1 MYSNFNDGMAHDH
14 LQRRQQGPPGPPAP
28 DHAAYDADGR
38 RARRPV
44 HRRTVDHTSTA
55 IRYLETR
62 MWQRD
67 WRDSTVLQP
76 TPAASIDLL
85 PPVAYP
91 DCPATSFATKFVH
104 SSTNKVRCSINK
116 VVWTP
121 QGRRLI
127 TGSQSGEFTLWNGTS
142 FNFEM
147 ILQAHEE
154 AIGAMVWSHNENW
167 MVTGDEGGSIKYWQ
181 QNMNNVKAN
190 KGHKEAVRD
199 LSFSSTDLKFC
210 SCSDDGFVKVW
221 DFARCQE
228 ERSLAGHGWDVKSV
242 DWHPQKSL
250 LVSGAKDH
258 LVKLWDA
265 KTEREL
271 CTLHGHK
278 NTVLSVR
285 WNGNGNWVLT
295 ASKDQ
300 VIKLYD
306 IRTLKELESYRGHQ
320 KDVTC
325 LAWHPFHEELF
336 VSGSYDGTILHWLVG
351 HEVPQAEILNAH
363 ENSVWDLAWH
373 PMGHILCS
381 GSNDHT
387 TKFWCRNRPGDP
399 ARERS
404 GGPYLQGNANEQ
416 AMPIIGNQPA
426 AFQSAEGPI
435 TPGPFAS
442 GGPVRGDGAIPGVGM
457 AMPLVQSS
465 MESGVAVDSSR
476 QQTTFAAMPPGL
488 LPPRVPHPPSAPYP
502 SMMASN
508 QPMLQQAQ
516 VQSLHQAMQQ
526 QPLISIQQP
535 QQLQQIQML
544 PPPPPL
550 PPPRPMAP
558 LVPQQPPLPPGAAP
572 TSVPSEPLLSRPG
585 LSQSSAPLVMS
596 GQMPTMIQM
605 QGLASQLQPQIGS
618 APAIG
623 IPSMQMQQFQG
634 SGAGG
639 EFVASGGM
647 QSGGMP
653 LSGGQQYIANVGV
666 QGHPPNM
673 MPPSYPNLQP
683 PLPNIPP
690 IPDAF
695 SGGGLPQMMSNMG
708 MQMSMGMNVP
718 SHSHRPGQP

>member
-1 MYSNFNDGMAHDH
+1 MMYSSYSDGMAHDH
-14 LQRRQQGPPGPPAP
+14 MQRRQQGLSLPVP
-28 DHAAYDADGR
+28 DHAAYDLEGR
-38 RARRPV
+38 RIRRPV
-44 HRRTVDHTSTA
+44 HRRTVDHTSPA
-55 IRYLETR
+55 IRYIQNR

-76 TPAASIDLL
+76 TRAASIDLL
-85 PPVAYP
+85 PPAAYL

-147 ILQAHEE
+147 ILQAHDE

-167 MVTGDEGGSIKYWQ
+167 LVTGDEGGSIKYWQ
-181 QNMNNVKAN
+181 QSMNNVKAN
-190 KGHKEAVRD
+190 HGHKEAVRD

-250 LVSGAKDH
+250 LVSGGKDH

-265 KTEREL
+265 KTDQEL

-285 WNGNGNWVLT
+285 WNANGNWVLT

-306 IRTLKELESYRGHQ
+306 IRTLTELESYRGHQ

-351 HEVPQAEILNAH
+351 HEVPQAEIQNAH

-381 GSNDHT
+381 
-387 TKFWCRNRPGDP
+387 RPGDP
-399 ARERS
+399 AIEKP
-404 GGPYLQGNANEQ
+404 GAYQQGSLGEQ
-416 AMPIIGNQPA
+416 LIPAIGNVAA
-426 AFQSAEGPI
+426 AFHMAEGPI
-435 TPGPFAS
+435 TPAAFVS

-465 MESGVAVDSSR
+465 MESGISADTSR
-476 QQTTFAAMPPGL
+476 QQPGFSAL
-488 LPPRVPHPPSAPYP
+488 AHGIHPRGPHPPSAPYP
-502 SMMASN
+502 SVLASS
-508 QPMLQQAQ
+508 QSVLQQVQ
-516 VQSLHQAMQQ
+516 VQALHQSQQ
-526 QPLISIQQP
+526 QPLVPPVQQS
-535 QQLQQIQML
+535 QQLQQVQQML

-550 PPPRPMAP
+550 PPPRRLAP
-558 LVPQQPPLPPGAAP
+558 PLPQQPPLPPGAAP
-572 TSVPSEPLLSRPG
+572 SSVSSEPLLSRPV
-585 LSQSSAPLVMS
+585 LTQSSSPLVIS
-596 GQMPTMIQM
+596 GQMASMIAI
-605 QGLASQLQPQIGS
+605 QGVSPQLQPQL
-618 APAIG
+618 
-623 IPSMQMQQFQG
+623 G
-634 SGAGG
+634 SGPSGVLPSLQPLPVPQYQG
-639 EFVASGGM
+639 VGQFVASVGM
-647 QSGGMP
+647 QTGGLP
-653 LSGGQQYIANVGV
+653 LAGGQAYTSAGL
-666 QGHPPNM
+666 QGHASNLI
-673 MPPSYPNLQP
+673 PSFGSTTYSNLQP
-683 PLPNIPP
+683 PLPNTAPP
-690 IPDAF
+690 APDTY
-695 SGGGLPQMMSNMG
+695 SGNAPQMMDSQTSSSNMG
-708 MQMSMGMNVP
+708 MQIKMGMNAP
-718 SHSHRPGQP
+718 SRTHHPAG

>member
-1 MYSNFNDGMAHDH
+1 MDLDFPPSPPSSRA
-14 LQRRQQGPPGPPAP
+14 QRQRASGQPRTPPA
-28 DHAAYDADGR
+28 HARIVAF
-38 RARRPV
+38 
-44 HRRTVDHTSTA
+44 
-55 IRYLETR
+55 L
-62 MWQRD
+62 
-67 WRDSTVLQP
+67 
-76 TPAASIDLL
+76 LL
-85 PPVAYP
+85 PPVAYA

-147 ILQAHEE
+147 ILQAHDE

-250 LVSGAKDH
+250 LVSGGKDH

-265 KTEREL
+265 KTDREL

-336 VSGSYDGTILHWLVG
+336 VSGSYDGAILHWLVG
-351 HEVPQAEILNAH
+351 HEVPQAEFLNAH

-381 GSNDHT
+381 GGNDHT
-387 TKFWCRNRPGDP
+387 TKFWCRNRPGDHI
-399 ARERS
+399 REKS
-404 GGPYLQGNANEQ
+404 GIYQQGNMNEQ
-416 AMPIIGNQPA
+416 LIPAIGNPPA

-435 TPGPFAS
+435 TPGAFGS

-457 AMPLVQSS
+457 AMPLLQSS
-465 MESGVAVDSSR
+465 MESGVTVDSSR
-476 QQTTFAAMPPGL
+476 QQTTFGAMPHGL
-488 LPPRVPHPPSAPYP
+488 HPRVPHPPSAPYP
-502 SMMASN
+502 SVLASS
-508 QPMLQQAQ
+508 QPFLQQVQ
-516 VQSLHQAMQQ
+516 VQPLHQVPQQ
-526 QPLISIQQP
+526 QPLLPIQQS
-535 QQLQQIQML
+535 QQLQQVQIL

-550 PPPRPMAP
+550 PPPRPLMHP
-558 LVPQQPPLPPGAAP
+558 MPQQAPPLPPGAAP
-572 TSVPSEPLLSRPG
+572 TTVPAEPLLSRPG
-585 LSQSSAPLVMS
+585 LSQSSAPLIVS
-596 GQMPTMIQM
+596 GQMPSMISI
-605 QGLASQLQPQIGS
+605 QGLASQLQPQLGS

-623 IPSMQMQQFQG
+623 VPSMQPLPIPQFQG

-639 EFVASGGM
+639 EFVASGGV
-647 QSGGMP
+647 QTGGLP
-653 LSGGQQYIANVGV
+653 LSGGQAYMTTVGV
-666 QGHPPNM
+666 QGHSSNLIALGGA
-673 MPPSYPNLQP
+673 SYPNLQP
-683 PLPNIPP
+683 PPLPNTAPP
-690 IPDAF
+690 TPDAF
-695 SGGGLPQMMSNMG
+695 SGGGPPHMMDARTVGNNMG
-708 MQMSMGMNVP
+708 MQMNMGMNVP
-718 SHSHRPGQP
+718 SHPH

>member
-1 MYSNFNDGMAHDH
+1 MMYSSYNDGTAHDH
-14 LQRRQQGPPGPPAP
+14 MQRRQQGLGLPVQ
-28 DHAAYDADGR
+28 DHTAYDADGR
-38 RARRPV
+38 RVRRPV

-55 IRYLETR
+55 IRYLQTR

-76 TPAASIDLL
+76 TPASAIDLL

-91 DCPATSFATKFVH
+91 DCPAASFATKFVH

-147 ILQAHEE
+147 ILQAHDE

-228 ERSLAGHGWDVKSV
+228 EKSLSGHGWDVKSV

-250 LVSGAKDH
+250 LVSGGKDH

-265 KTEREL
+265 KTDREL

-351 HEVPQAEILNAH
+351 HEVPQAEFLNAH

-399 ARERS
+399 GRERP
-404 GGPYLQGNANEQ
+404 GAYQQGNGNEQ
-416 AMPIIGNQPA
+416 MIPAIGNSPA
-426 AFQSAEGPI
+426 AFQSVEGPI
-435 TPGPFAS
+435 TPGAFAS

-465 MESGVAVDSSR
+465 MESGISVDSAR
-476 QQTTFAAMPPGL
+476 QQTAFGAMPHGL
-488 LPPRVPHPPSAPYP
+488 HPRAPHPPSAPYP
-502 SMMASN
+502 SVMTAN
-508 QPMLQQAQ
+508 QPILQ
-516 VQSLHQAMQQ
+516 LHQAPQQQSLLPMQQ
-526 QPLISIQQP
+526 T
-535 QQLQQIQML
+535 QQLQQVQLL

-550 PPPRPMAP
+550 PPPRPVAP
-558 LVPQQPPLPPGAAP
+558 PMPQQPPPLPPGAAP

-585 LSQSSAPLVMS
+585 LSQSSAPLVMG
-596 GQMPTMIQM
+596 GQMASMISI
-605 QGLASQLQPQIGS
+605 QGLGPQLQPQLGS
-618 APAIG
+618 ATAVG
-623 IPSMQMQQFQG
+623 VPSMQPIPMSQFQG

-639 EFVASGGM
+639 EFGASGGM

-653 LSGGQQYIANVGV
+653 LGGGQAYITTVGV
-666 QGHPPNM
+666 QGHPSNLMSPLGAA
-673 MPPSYPNLQP
+673 PYSNLQP
-683 PLPNIPP
+683 PLPNTLPP
-690 IPDAF
+690 APDAF
-695 SGGGLPQMMSNMG
+695 SGGGLPQMMNSNMG
-708 MQMSMGMNVP
+708 MQMNMGI
-718 SHSHRPGQP
+718 SHPHRPSG